1 MAEAAFEERIM
12 HKLESMEKNIHQ
24 IKEYLEDSRLNEDEK
39 ALLNESLATEEKKL
53 SASELKKKLGV

>member
-1 MAEAAFEERIM
+1 
-12 HKLESMEKNIHQ
+12 MEKNIHQ